1 MLYFKSFILFLIAY
15 LIGAV
20 PTGLVLTK
28 IFLKQDVRNI
38 GSGSTGATNVLRTGS
53 KLLALLT
60 VIIDAL
66 KPYLATIA
74 VHFTMVLLFGK
85 LLTSVAY
92 GLYEEYITMAICG
105 ITIFAHCYPVY
116 LKFKG
121 GKGVATG
128 FGTLFLFSKQV
139 KFLGIDWYI
148 LPIISLATWLIVA
161 VISKKSS
168 LSALTTVLVVP
179 VYVYYFNDLGGRTA
193 SRYLLYFYIGAILFI
208 IFRHHANIVR
218 LLNGTESNIKL
229 SKDKTEK
236 ENKLKKVSKK

>member
-1 MLYFKSFILFLIAY
+1 MLYLNSFILFLVAY

-28 IFLKQDVRNI
+28 VFLKQDVRSI

-74 VHFTMVLLFGK
+74 VHFTMALLFGK

-121 GKGVATG
+121 GKGVATA
-128 FGTLFLFSKQV
+128 FGTLFLFSAKYYSIPV
-139 KFLGIDWYI
+139 
-148 LPIISLATWLIVA
+148 LPVAALSTWLLVA
-161 VISKKSS
+161 FISKKSS
-168 LSALTTVLVVP
+168 LSALTTALVLP
-179 VYVYYFNDLGGRTA
+179 VYVYYFNDLGGGDA
-193 SRYLLYFYIGAILFI
+193 SMYLVYFYIGAVIFVIL
-208 IFRHHANIVR
+208 RHHANIVR
-218 LLNGTESNIKL
+218 LIKGTESNIKL
-229 SKDKTEK
+229 SKEK
-236 ENKLKKVSKK
+236 